1 MYAQVVVLTYQ
12 PPDIDSY
19 TYEIP
24 KNLEKEIKIGQL
36 VEIPFGKR
44 NPLGIVISLKSH
56 PHESEDQILN
66 QAFGSE
72 TQARRVEDDTKKIV
86 IKEISSIVFNQPLL
100 LTYQVELLKWMSS
113 YYLAPMVNCIEAML
127 PEIPKRVAQLEG
139 IPTARSEP
147 NEIDLPTGT
156 QKRALAGGKVV
167 TGPAQ
172 SLVLVPTINQIPE
185 TLGKFPKA
193 KNYALYHNE
202 QI

>member
-86 IKEISSIVFNQPLL
+86 IKEIS
-100 LTYQVELLKWMSS
+100 
-113 YYLAPMVNCIEAML
+113 
-127 PEIPKRVAQLEG
+127 
-139 IPTARSEP
+139 
-147 NEIDLPTGT
+147 
-156 QKRALAGGKVV
+156 
-167 TGPAQ
+167 
-172 SLVLVPTINQIPE
+172 
-185 TLGKFPKA
+185 
-193 KNYALYHNE
+193 
-202 QI
+202 